1 MESFIFCAAN
11 PSKLQNGLVRAL
23 EIHKTPLW
31 IKIASYSHPG
41 KENKRKLKKIIEKDH
56 KLNVGQ
62 KTIHNSQGNKQRNWI
77 YNITLTEIFSLSL

>member
-31 IKIASYSHPG
+31 IKIASYSYPG

-56 KLNVGQ
+56 KLNIGQ
-62 KTIHNSQGNKQRNWI
+62 KLFTIDRETNSETGFI
-77 YNITLTEIFSLSL
+77 I